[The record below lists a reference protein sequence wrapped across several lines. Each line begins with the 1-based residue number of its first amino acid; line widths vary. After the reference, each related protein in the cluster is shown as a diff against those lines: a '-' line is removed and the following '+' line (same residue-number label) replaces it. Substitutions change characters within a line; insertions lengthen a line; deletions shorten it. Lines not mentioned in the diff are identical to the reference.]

1 MGNDAGAANRCYA
14 VVVAAGS
21 STVGRG
27 RRSQSDSAEQIGAE
41 CAPGEERGKNLGEK
55 RGARLLIPNV
65 TVQDDKSAN
74 EEQNGKNQ
82 RTTEEMGKNQRRK
95 TRDRFRILL
104 HDDPFCYTSR
114 LIYRSDTARRPVTAH
129 GPDQTIMGL

>member
-1 MGNDAGAANRCYA
+1 LEQNALLARN
-14 VVVAAGS
+14 
-21 STVGRG
+21 GR
-27 RRSQSDSAEQIGAE
+27 
-41 CAPGEERGKNLGEK
+41 KNLGEK

-65 TVQDDKSAN
+65 TVQDGKSAN

-82 RTTEEMGKNQRRK
+82 RTAEEMGKNQRRK

-114 LIYRSDTARRPVTAH
+114 LIYRSDMARRPVTAH